1 MDKKKYV
8 RVDPF
13 TGFPEKDVK
22 EDAPTTSTAGVAA
35 TGDDPTV
42 VVRKKK
48 KLYDGRTRIAK
59 KFVER
64 ILKQRE
70 ARKVTEEVELDEMR
84 GVYVVRNQNG
94 RMIAKNKN
102 RNAID
107 KERKKY
113 EKETGNKTTMNIE
126 KEPVPDLKD
135 EVELD
140 EYDKKGI
147 DKEIRKSGLKV
158 GGKEAKLI
166 HRLLKGRTKEEV
178 ELDEVL
184 KPKDKKVIDDFVQM
198 NKGTGA
204 QNFTQRGSIVDYE
217 GRSLEKKGG
226 MGAQQIASLESDP
239 KDDYKIKVHA
249 KMDSRST
256 QSIVNYLKKSAK
268 KYNIKVEE
276 TVKEEPMIEVNELEE
291 AVANLFVKGDN
302 PNQMALKI
310 AKNAKGLGLKSAMM
324 GNQVRVKGSQKQVND
339 FMRSV
344 LGKSSMGS
352 PTEKGASN
360 PQIDKMLN
368 KQLKEDV
375 FRSNDFVR
383 KIMEKVNDFGNEHEL
398 VETNLKVLQN
408 IVKKKQNQKVKFKDK
423 QATVDLFT
431 ASAIMKVYDA
441 VKPDNKKKIEKLMN
455 GTLVDFLKLQKFAM
469 KQVKFA

>member
-84 GVYVVRNQNG
+84 GVYVVRNQNSG

-113 EKETGNKTTMNIE
+113 EKETGNKTTMDIE
-126 KEPVPDLKD
+126 KEPVPDF
-135 EVELD
+135 
-140 EYDKKGI
+140 
-147 DKEIRKSGLKV
+147 
-158 GGKEAKLI
+158 
-166 HRLLKGRTKEEV
+166 KEEV

-276 TVKEEPMIEVNELEE
+276 IEKEKPMVEVNELEE

-368 KQLKEDV
+368 KQLKEEA
-375 FRSNDFVR
+375 FRSNDFVG

-408 IVKKKQNQKVKFKDK
+408 IVKRKQNQKVKFKDK

-431 ASAIMKVYDA
+431 ANAIMKVYDA

>member
-1 MDKKKYV
+1 MEKKRYE

-48 KLYDGRTRIAK
+48 KLYDGRTRVAK
-59 KFVER
+59 SFVNR

-70 ARKVTEEVELDEMR
+70 SRKL
-84 GVYVVRNQNG
+84 N
-94 RMIAKNKN
+94 
-102 RNAID
+102 
-107 KERKKY
+107 
-113 EKETGNKTTMNIE
+113 
-126 KEPVPDLKD
+126 
-135 EVELD
+135 
-140 EYDKKGI
+140 
-147 DKEIRKSGLKV
+147 
-158 GGKEAKLI
+158 
-166 HRLLKGRTKEEV
+166 KEEV

-204 QNFTQRGSIVDYE
+204 QNFTKRGSIVDYE
-217 GRSLEKKGG
+217 GRSLEKSG

-249 KMDSRST
+249 KMDGKST

-276 TVKEEPMIEVNELEE
+276 TVKEEPMINEKIEYVEYKFRNKNDAMKAQKYFMKQNQGPDYEFMDDDINNGTLGVDAGKDDMTKHHNEVMRKFKPKIVSKENVEFDDLEE

-375 FRSNDFVR
+375 FRSNDFVG

-408 IVKKKQNQKVKFKDK
+408 IVKRKQNQKVKFKDK

-431 ASAIMKVYDA
+431 ANAIMKVYDA
-441 VKPDNKKKIEKLMN
+441 VKPDNKKKIEKMMN

>member
-1 MDKKKYV
+1 MKYTEV
-8 RVDPF
+8 NPF
-13 TGFPEKDVK
+13 TGKNID
-22 EDAPTTSTAGVAA
+22 EDAPANATGPSVAG
-35 TGDDPTV
+35 TGDDSSVV

-48 KLYDGRTRIAK
+48 KKDTLYDGRTKIAR
-59 KFVER
+59 KFIER

-70 ARKVTEEVELDEMR
+70 SR
-84 GVYVVRNQNG
+84 
-94 RMIAKNKN
+94 
-102 RNAID
+102 
-107 KERKKY
+107 
-113 EKETGNKTTMNIE
+113 
-126 KEPVPDLKD
+126 
-135 EVELD
+135 
-140 EYDKKGI
+140 
-147 DKEIRKSGLKV
+147 
-158 GGKEAKLI
+158 
-166 HRLLKGRTKEEV
+166 RLTKEEV

-184 KPKDKKVIDDFVQM
+184 KPKDKKVIDDFVQA

-204 QNFTQRGSIVDYE
+204 QNFTKRGNIVDYE
-217 GRSLEKKGG
+217 GRSLEKSG
-226 MGAQQIASLESDP
+226 MGAQQIASIESDP
-239 KDDYKIKVHA
+239 KDSHKIKIRA

-276 TVKEEPMIEVNELEE
+276 TVKEEPMVEVNELEE

-324 GNQVRVKGSQKQVND
+324 GNHVRIKGSKKQVND

-344 LGKSSMGS
+344 IGKSSMGS

-368 KQLKEDV
+368 KQLKEEA
-375 FRSNDFVR
+375 FRSNDFVG

>member
-84 GVYVVRNQNG
+84 GVYVVRNDNG

-140 EYDKKGI
+140 EADLTGH
-147 DKEIRKSGLKV
+147 S
-158 GGKEAKLI
+158 
-166 HRLLKGRTKEEV
+166 
-178 ELDEVL
+178 LD
-184 KPKDKKVIDDFVQM
+184 
-198 NKGTGA
+198 
-204 QNFTQRGSIVDYE
+204 
-217 GRSLEKKGG
+217 SLTR
-226 MGAQQIASLESDP
+226 ESPEMQTNLDQ
-239 KDDYKIKVHA
+239 
-249 KMDSRST
+249 DS
-256 QSIVNYLKKSAK
+256 V
-268 KYNIKVEE
+268 
-276 TVKEEPMIEVNELEE
+276 
-291 AVANLFVKGDN
+291 AVAALG
-302 PNQMALKI
+302 PTLGSNQT
-310 AKNAKGLGLKSAMM
+310 
-324 GNQVRVKGSQKQVND
+324 SQ
-339 FMRSV
+339 S
-344 LGKSSMGS
+344 G
-352 PTEKGASN
+352 P
-360 PQIDKMLN
+360 
-368 KQLKEDV
+368 
-375 FRSNDFVR
+375 
-383 KIMEKVNDFGNEHEL
+383 
-398 VETNLKVLQN
+398 
-408 IVKKKQNQKVKFKDK
+408 
-423 QATVDLFT
+423 
-431 ASAIMKVYDA
+431 
-441 VKPDNKKKIEKLMN
+441 
-455 GTLVDFLKLQKFAM
+455 
-469 KQVKFA
+469 